1 MKIPQIQQ
9 HGDWRRLPRRSIIA
23 PMRWLTCSSTR
34 KIAAA
39 ALALSISPFVFAQ
52 KTVSTES
59 GDLIGKSEG
68 NVRAFLGVP
77 YAAPPLGPLRWK
89 APESVKRSTS
99 ALAADKIGPAC
110 MQKLSRSHLPW
121 TEAFMVQNDIS
132 EDCLTLN
139 VWTAGSF
146 SGHRPVLVYLHGG
159 GFVEGSG
166 GISSYDGTQLSKSG
180 LIVVTVNFRLG
191 IFGYFASSALRTDSG
206 HDSAGNYAL
215 ADQIAAL
222 DWVKKNI
229 AAFGGDPQRVTVAG
243 QSAGAESVAA
253 LLASPKAKGL
263 FQRAILNS
271 DPMLWPATT
280 VSSLDEAAKLGD
292 AFTAKY
298 GGTLDALRAVPAE
311 TLLNATDAPPKRPV
325 VDGYWLTEQPGDDL
339 THPVGSDVP
348 VMIGWVKDEGFPTTK
363 LSAEAF
369 RADVAKKYG
378 DNAERFLKLYPA
390 DDDAQASKSQMQA
403 GRDRNIAIAT
413 LYADAYQRRRQS
425 SVYLYWFARTPP
437 WKAHPEFGAHHTA
450 EVPYFFETLDQVK
463 DRDYEDADYAVSKIA
478 GGEWL
483 KFASTGKPSSTWVA
497 AQHGGGPFYVID
509 TAPKP
514 QSQLDAARAAL
525 WKSILLKH

>member
-1 MKIPQIQQ
+1 
-9 HGDWRRLPRRSIIA
+9 
-23 PMRWLTCSSTR
+23 MRFRT
-34 KIAAA
+34 KIAALA
-39 ALALSISPFVFAQ
+39 VAPLLTLTALAQ

-59 GDLIGKSEG
+59 GDLIGKSVAPG
-68 NVRAFLGVP
+68 VRVFLGVP
-77 YAAPPLGPLRWK
+77 YAAPPIGPLRWK
-89 APESVKRSTS
+89 APQPVTRSDKP
-99 ALAADKIGPAC
+99 LAADKIGPAC
-110 MQKLSRSHLPW
+110 IQKLSRSHLPW
-121 TEAFMVQNDIS
+121 TEAFMVQNDTS

-139 VWTAGSF
+139 IWTSGSL

-166 GISSYDGTQLSKSG
+166 GIASYDGTQLSRNG

-191 IFGYFASSALRTDSG
+191 IFGYFASSALRTESG

-215 ADQIAAL
+215 GDQIAAL
-222 DWVKKNI
+222 NWVKKNI

-243 QSAGAESVAA
+243 QSAGAEAVAE
-253 LLASPKAKGL
+253 LLASTQAKGL

-271 DPMLWPATT
+271 DPLLWPAST
-280 VSSLDEAAKLGD
+280 VGSLEEASKLGD
-292 AFTAKY
+292 AFTSKY
-298 GGTLDALRAVPAE
+298 GGTLDALRAVPAD

-325 VDGYWLTEQPGDDL
+325 IDGYWLTEQPGDDL

-348 VMIGWVKDEGFPTTK
+348 VMLGWVKDEGFPTQK

-369 RADVAKKYG
+369 RQDAQKKYG
-378 DNAERFLKLYPA
+378 DSADRFLKLYPA
-390 DDDAQASKSQMQA
+390 QDDAEAATSQVQA

-463 DRDYEDADYAVSKIA
+463 DRDYEDADYTVSKLA
-478 GGEWL
+478 AAEWV
-483 KFASTGKPSSTWVA
+483 KFATTGHPGAQWTP
-497 AQHGGGPFYVID
+497 AQHGGGPFYVLD
-509 TAPKP
+509 TTPKLH
-514 QSQLDAARAAL
+514 SELDAPRAAF
-525 WKSILLKH
+525 WKSILLKR